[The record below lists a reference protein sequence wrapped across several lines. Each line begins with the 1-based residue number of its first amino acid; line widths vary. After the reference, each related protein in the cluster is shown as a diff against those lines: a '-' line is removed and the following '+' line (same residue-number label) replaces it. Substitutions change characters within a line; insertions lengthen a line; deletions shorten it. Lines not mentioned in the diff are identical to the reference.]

1 MDGERL
7 QTQLLCSD
15 TVRPCT
21 EVASQQ
27 CDTVEE
33 EECQDLP
40 GYGQGYGA
48 PTRSVA
54 YLVDL

>member
-1 MDGERL
+1 MDGETRL

-27 CDTVEE
+27 CDTVQE
-33 EECQDLP
+33 EECQELP
-40 GYGQGYGA
+40 GPETCVMEYEE
-48 PTRSVA
+48 TCNKVRT
-54 YLVDL
+54 

>member
-40 GYGQGYGA
+40 GYQGYGA

-54 YLVDL
+54 NIL